1 MSLRQKTLKGG
12 AFLVGRQATG
22 ILLSLMGTLLVT
34 RIIGPRAYGI
44 FAAGVGIL
52 IFITTFGTWGIDVY
66 LIRKP
71 EEPAN
76 EEYDQAFTLL
86 LFITAVFGGSLFF
99 LRNYI
104 GTWIEIPEAG
114 PVIAVLAL
122 GVPFNLLAIPAIVK
136 LDRALDF
143 KQVAFTELTSQV
155 SYYVFAVPLAMAG
168 TGVWAPTIGFLVQQI
183 VFFFLNYWCTKVI
196 PKWHWDSTLVRQMLG
211 YGLSYSGGIWIAQ
224 LRSLVNPVIVA
235 RFAGAEAVGFVAL
248 SIRVAALLSS
258 AKSVTWRVAM
268 AALAKVGDDK
278 ERLRRSLT
286 EGMRLLAISVGLPLA
301 GFAIVAPIVIP
312 LAFGPRWSP
321 TLALFPF
328 IALGCLVNAMF
339 ALHSSVLYLLRKN
352 QKVVWFNV
360 VHIVMFAGSAA
371 LLVPRLGYLGY
382 GWAELTTLVS
392 YLVIHVF
399 MAQEVGSPSYG
410 AAAIWNLTAVCALA
424 LGTMGAPTAY
434 FGLLV
439 LVVPMLFPKER
450 ASLVGYAHLLLS
462 RSSPS
467 A

>member
-1 MSLRQKTLKGG
+1 MSLRQRTIKGG

-22 ILLSLMGTLLVT
+22 IVLSLMGTLLVT
-34 RIIGPRAYGI
+34 RIIGPRAYGV
-44 FAAGVGIL
+44 FAAGIGIMTFL
-52 IFITTFGTWGIDVY
+52 TTFGTWGIDVY
-66 LIRKP
+66 LIRKA
-71 EEPAN
+71 EEPVN
-76 EEYDQAFTLL
+76 QEYNQAFSLL
-86 LFITAVFGGSLFF
+86 LIITAVFGGGIFV

-104 GTWIEIPEAG
+104 GSLIQIPEAG

-122 GVPFNLLAIPAIVK
+122 GVPFNLLALPAIVK

-143 KQVAFTELTSQV
+143 KQVAFTELASQV
-155 SYYVFAVPLAMAG
+155 SYYILAVPLALAG
-168 TGVWAPTIGFLVQQI
+168 TGVWAPTIGFLAQQI
-183 VFFFLNYWCTKVI
+183 VFFVLNYWCTKVI
-196 PKWHWDSTLVRQMLG
+196 PRWHWDNHLVRQMLG

-224 LRSLVNPVIVA
+224 LRSLVNPVIVG

-268 AALAKVGDDK
+268 AALAKVGDDR

-301 GFAIVAPIVIP
+301 GFAIIAPVVIP
-312 LAFGPRWSP
+312 LAFGPRWIP
-321 TLALFPF
+321 TLQLFPF

-352 QKVVWFNV
+352 QKVVWFNCI
-360 VHIVMFAGSAA
+360 HILLFAGGAA
-371 LLVPRLGYLGY
+371 VLVPRLGFLGY
-382 GWAELTTLVS
+382 GWAELITLVS

-399 MAQEVGSPSYG
+399 MAQEIGSPSYG

-424 LGTMGAPTAY
+424 LGTLGAPLAY
-434 FGLLV
+434 LGLLV
-439 LVVPMLFPKER
+439 LLVPVLFPKER
-450 ASLVGYAHLLLS
+450 ASLVGYAQLLLS
-462 RSSPS
+462 RSNL
-467 A
+467 